1 MKSNKKIPYFSRKRG
16 EGKPFGLLGVFLS
29 SLLILAF
36 SCLSFF
42 RPFYEHQNASIPT
55 DSVTLVREMDPTVE
69 PQEFSLIQDEA
80 ESYRPS
86 NWERIAKK
94 ADRIEI
100 LYLLHTIVYGI
111 ADDTV
116 LVGEEGY
123 DLNRLGNMSV
133 YEHRTIPQDGDLL
146 LFIEPGTSINEAM
159 NSVYFG
165 NLLQLEHAPVAEEK
179 KPIVSQ
185 ETIPF
190 DPVLR
195 GSRTL
200 GVLSPNTLPEGY
212 EYLQNAVYYT
222 FYLSS
227 PLTDADLNYL
237 GAISGFEPGL
247 LETSANSFIHPAR
260 NFLFFYPAYSA
271 IMKIVFLLCV
281 SLSLALLLSEI
292 GKELIRAHREIDE
305 VFSLKSLG
313 MRKST
318 YVLGQLRLKVLPF
331 FLANVGVIAFY
342 HIFMA
347 VFKSVAGFSFYFPAW
362 QYAILA
368 LPLLIL
374 LGFELLKASRDYDSS
389 AAAR

>member
-1 MKSNKKIPYFSRKRG
+1 MKSNKRIPYFSRKRG
-16 EGKPFGLLGVFLS
+16 EGKPFGLLGLFLS

-55 DSVTLVREMDPTVE
+55 DSVTLVREMDRSVE
-69 PQEFSLIQDEA
+69 PREFSLIQDEA

-94 ADRIEI
+94 ADRVEI
-100 LYLLHTIVYGI
+100 LYLLDTVVYGQP
-111 ADDTV
+111 DNTV

-123 DLNRLGNMSV
+123 DLDRLGNMSL
-133 YEHRTIPQDGDLL
+133 YEHRAIPQDGDLL
-146 LFIEPGTSINEAM
+146 LFIEPGISISEAM

-165 NLLQLEHAPVAEEK
+165 NLLQLEHPPVAEEK
-179 KPIVSQ
+179 KPIVSP

-190 DPVLR
+190 DPVFR
-195 GSRTL
+195 GSGTL

-212 EYLQNAVYYT
+212 EYLQNTVYYT

-260 NFLFFYPAYSA
+260 NFLFFYPPYSA

-292 GKELIRAHREIDE
+292 GKELIRAHHEIDE

-331 FLANVGVIAFY
+331 FLANAGVVAVY
-342 HIFMA
+342 HIFMG
-347 VFKSVAGFSFYFPAW
+347 VFKNLAGFSFDFPGW
-362 QYAILA
+362 QYAILV

-374 LGFELLKASRDYDSS
+374 LGFELWKANHDYDSS

>member
-1 MKSNKKIPYFSRKRG
+1 MKSNKKISYFSRKRA
-16 EGKPFGLLGVFLS
+16 EGKSFGVLAVVLS

-42 RPFYEHQNASIPT
+42 RPFYEHKNETIPT
-55 DSVTLVREMDPTVE
+55 DSVTLVREMDLAAE
-69 PQEFSLIQDEA
+69 PREFDLIKEEA
-80 ESYRPS
+80 ENYRPS

-100 LYLLHTIVYGI
+100 LYLLHTVAYGA

-123 DLNRLGNMSV
+123 DLNRLGNMSL

-146 LFIEPGTSINEAM
+146 LFIEPGTSIGEAM
-159 NSVYFG
+159 DSVYFG

-190 DPVLR
+190 DPVFR

-237 GAISGFEPGL
+237 GAISGFFPNI
-247 LETSANSFIHPAR
+247 LETSAELFIHPAR
-260 NFLFFYPAYSA
+260 QYLYFFSAFSA
-271 IMKIVFLLCV
+271 IMQIVFLLCV
-281 SLSLALLLSEI
+281 SLALALLLSEI
-292 GKELIRAHREIDE
+292 GKELIRAHCEIDE
-305 VFSLKSLG
+305 VFSLKSMG

-331 FLANVGVIAFY
+331 FLANAGVLALY

-347 VFKSVAGFSFYFPAW
+347 VFKSLAGFSFYFPAW